1 MLSVPKVRISG
12 SMRKRLTSVPWT
24 TPTTAPKATMAA
36 STGSSSSERPS
47 LKAQLSTTARPSSW
61 PTERSIR
68 PPAMTKVW
76 PIATRP
82 SAADWV
88 TTFARLVGVAKPG
101 TNSSAATSTTAS
113 SP

>member
-1 MLSVPKVRISG
+1 
-12 SMRKRLTSVPWT
+12 
-24 TPTTAPKATMAA
+24 MAA

-47 LKAQLSTTARPSSW
+47 VKAQLSTTARPSSW
-61 PTERSIR
+61 PTERSIS

-88 TTFARLVGVAKPG
+88 TTFARLVGEAKPG
-101 TNSSAATSTTAS
+101 TNSSAPTSTTAS